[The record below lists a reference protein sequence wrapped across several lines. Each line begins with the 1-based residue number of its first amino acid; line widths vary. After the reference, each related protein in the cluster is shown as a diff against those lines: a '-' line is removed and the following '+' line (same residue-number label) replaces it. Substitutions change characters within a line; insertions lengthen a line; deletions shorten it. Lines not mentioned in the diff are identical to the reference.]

1 MASDGEP
8 ARFGGEPA
16 QSDGEPA
23 HGGREDLPAP
33 RGVMSAVSLVF
44 RAFHGAVYALRSLA
58 AGFLQHPCAQVRA
71 WTAQVG
77 TKTAQVGFQIAQVEV
92 VPRSCRREPSFASN
106 NHYEPYIW
114 GRDILLPLLPLEI
127 PTFLGVRWLYGYPV
141 ALESLVSSPVVVSTF
156 WALFL

>member
-1 MASDGEP
+1 M
-8 ARFGGEPA
+8 RFGLEPA

-33 RGVMSAVSLVF
+33 VGVVPAVSLVF
-44 RAFHGAVYALRSLA
+44 RAFRDVAYVFRS
-58 AGFLQHPCAQVRA
+58 FVESFFQHPCAQVRA

-92 VPRSCRREPSFASN
+92 VPRSCRREPSFAPN

-127 PTFLGVRWLYGYPV
+127 PTFLGVRWLYGCFG
-141 ALESLVSSPVVVSTF
+141 ALESLVSSLVAVNTF
-156 WALFL
+156 WALFPQNQP